1 MVIGLMRKFQQNESI
16 RKDLLATGDAE
27 LIEASPFDAKWGA
40 GMGANQII
48 AGEDWEGTNFLGK
61 NLFLDILSANMEI
74 KRKLTLLKWGS
85 LRK

>member
-40 GMGANQII
+40 GIGASQII
-48 AGEDWEGTNFLGK
+48 AGENWEGTNFLGK
-61 NLFLDILSANMEI
+61 NLSFEILTI
-74 KRKLTLLKWGS
+74 H
-85 LRK
+85 